1 MRNAHATRLPHKNR
15 MDKKMLNI
23 FISHASRDKQTI
35 VNILDNLPKNI
46 SRNISRWIDEERIVA
61 GDSLL
66 DKINEGIQG
75 CDLFIVFISPEAAG
89 SSWVKKE
96 VGLALE
102 KEQQQSFK
110 MPLLIPIRMP
120 NVSDEAYNNLFTKAL
135 ERKYITLNSYES
147 IDIINCAK
155 KIENNIV
162 QWKDDYIEKAK
173 ITNNREQEISG
184 NLVSGIEKLWIRI
197 SDRAESD
204 LWDELEDIAIKSVID
219 GGISAMSYYR
229 ECKRSAVVISKGKNP
244 AYSADLQATISILRV
259 FDSLIATTVQ
269 KLGCDLYYLGEE
281 TVYKDEILVN
291 IKKLEGEIVDKEQ
304 FFEKKSNCIK
314 VIIDAID
321 GTSNFVRGIPFFC
334 SSIAI
339 FVEDQLRI
347 SAIYDPLHHHVYS
360 GLLSG
365 PYSKPERTA
374 RASIW
379 DVASGTNENLRNRFE
394 KFSHDSP
401 AKKSLAIHIPRSDP
415 VKRDKFICPQKSEK
429 ILLQELTK
437 KVDSIYALNSGL
449 LALAQVAS
457 GALDGFVNITTNVW
471 DVAAGEILLKACGG
485 YLTDFDGNKLKYDSP
500 EKISVVATNSKK
512 FHAALIDLIQ
522 GCQTDES

>member
-1 MRNAHATRLPHKNR
+1 
-15 MDKKMLNI
+15 MLNI

-96 VGLALE
+96 IGLALE

-110 MPLLIPIRMP
+110 MPLLMPIRMP
-120 NVSDEAYNNLFTKAL
+120 NVSDEAYNNLFPKAL
-135 ERKYITLNSYES
+135 ERKYIILDGYES
-147 IDIINCAK
+147 NEITKCAK
-155 KIENNIV
+155 EIEDHIV
-162 QWKDDYIEKAK
+162 KWKDNYIDQAK
-173 ITNNREQEISG
+173 ITNNREQDISG
-184 NLVSGIEKLWIRI
+184 NLVSCIEKLWIRI

-204 LWDELEDIAIKSVID
+204 LWEELEDIAVKSVIA

-229 ECKRSAVVISKGKNP
+229 ESKRSASVISEGNNP
-244 AYSADLQATISILRV
+244 TYSADLQATTSILQA
-259 FDSLIATTVQ
+259 FDSSIATHVQ

-281 TVYKDEILVN
+281 TVYKEKIEKILN
-291 IKKLEGEIVDKEQ
+291 NMKKLEGEIVDKEQ

-339 FVEDQLRI
+339 FIEDQLRV

-365 PYSKPERTA
+365 PHANPTKPA
-374 RASIW
+374 KASLW
-379 DVASGTNENLRNRFE
+379 DVASGTNEDLRDRFE
-394 KFSHDSP
+394 KFSHNSP
-401 AKKSLAIHIPRSDP
+401 EEKSLAIHIPRSDT
-415 VKRDKFICPQKSEK
+415 VKRDEFICPHKSGK
-429 ILLQELTK
+429 ILLQELTN
-437 KVDSIYALNSGL
+437 KVASIYALNSGL
-449 LALAQVAS
+449 LALAQVAG
-457 GALDGFVNITTNVW
+457 GALDGFVNITTNAW
-471 DVAAGEILLKACGG
+471 DVAAGEVILKACGG

-500 EKISVVATNSKK
+500 EKISVVAANSKE
-512 FHAALIDLIQ
+512 FHASLIDLIKDVR
-522 GCQTDES
+522 QTKVENIND